1 MTMQYWVNNI
11 REKLDKVD
19 SEKSIRWIERLVDD
33 RRRDLQIELEKQIER
48 TKTAVE
54 RTELAGHPPNLDW
67 LQLQHYKWG
76 TAYEIR
82 KREHKRA
89 WNITWENIEKPL
101 FIEHARTIQ
110 KATNMR
116 ALYLEL
122 LRSPIVKNIKW
133 SNLQNVAYYHKA
145 IDTKRE
151 LSCKLDSIKDT
162 GVGVYNDKNIRYIN
176 LVITTLDKYIRT
188 YLDMKTAVSVEILR
202 VLPDKYID
210 RYIMEFL

>member
-11 REKLDKVD
+11 REKLDNLATVTD
-19 SEKSIRWIERLVDD
+19 AVNRIV
-33 RRRDLQIELEKQIER
+33 RRRVENLWRIELTKIAELFDFHGPSYILNYYTISGTDER
-48 TKTAVE
+48 AD
-54 RTELAGHPPNLDW
+54 A
-67 LQLQHYKWG
+67 
-76 TAYEIR
+76 I
-82 KREHKRA
+82 REHIRV
-89 WNITWENIEKPL
+89 WDITVEDQKPL
-101 FIEHARTIQ
+101 FIEHAGTMQ
-110 KATNMR
+110 KATIMR

-122 LRSPIVKNIKW
+122 LRSPIVKNNKW
-133 SNLQNVAYYHKA
+133 SNLQNVAYHKA
-145 IDTKRE
+145 RDTKRE
-151 LSCKLDSIKDT
+151 LSCKLDSIQNT

>member
-1 MTMQYWVNNI
+1 MQYWVNNI
-11 REKLDKVD
+11 REKLDNLATVTD
-19 SEKSIRWIERLVDD
+19 AVNRIV
-33 RRRDLQIELEKQIER
+33 RRRVENLWRIELTKIAELFDFHGPSYILNYYTISGTDER
-48 TKTAVE
+48 AD
-54 RTELAGHPPNLDW
+54 A
-67 LQLQHYKWG
+67 
-76 TAYEIR
+76 I
-82 KREHKRA
+82 REHIRV
-89 WNITWENIEKPL
+89 WDITVEDQKPL
-101 FIEHARTIQ
+101 FIEHARTMQ

-116 ALYLEL
+116 ALYLEI